1 MRVESRTYFPFPLS
15 ISAPLAVI
23 LRSRRSRR
31 SGVCQPAAA
40 LGSGPRKTVVLNSV
54 VVPEKDCPIGREVIC
69 ESGKLEDE
77 APADPRHPKCAAEML
92 RFYEEVCARGS
103 R

>member
-1 MRVESRTYFPFPLS
+1 M
-15 ISAPLAVI
+15 
-23 LRSRRSRR
+23 
-31 SGVCQPAAA
+31 CQPAAA